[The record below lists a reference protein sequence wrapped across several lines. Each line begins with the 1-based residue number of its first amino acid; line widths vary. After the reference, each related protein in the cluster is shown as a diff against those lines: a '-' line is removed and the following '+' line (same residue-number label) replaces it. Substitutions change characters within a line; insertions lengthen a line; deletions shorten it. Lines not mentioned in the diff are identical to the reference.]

1 MFLLAPSYERQMG
14 TILPKLACQWFN
26 NALYKKKIEIVY
38 FHSQATVKL
47 FIEEESLA
55 QERD

>member
-1 MFLLAPSYERQMG
+1 MNVKWERYYLNWL
-14 TILPKLACQWFN
+14 TSDLITPFT
-26 NALYKKKIEIVY
+26 KKKIEIVY